1 MKLRMMLLSAAG
13 LLFSLSSLAA
23 TCKNANGGISMV
35 NYDLTTTLTTDQNIK
50 GNGTE
55 LNRTQDIHVNATC
68 PQATGRSAPIVP
80 ISHLSPWSKRKASGN
95 IYSLIRIILSVR

>member
-35 NYDLTTTLTTDQNIK
+35 NYDLTPRSPRIK
-50 GNGTE
+50 TS
-55 LNRTQDIHVNATC
+55 RATV
-68 PQATGRSAPIVP
+68 QS
-80 ISHLSPWSKRKASGN
+80 
-95 IYSLIRIILSVR
+95 